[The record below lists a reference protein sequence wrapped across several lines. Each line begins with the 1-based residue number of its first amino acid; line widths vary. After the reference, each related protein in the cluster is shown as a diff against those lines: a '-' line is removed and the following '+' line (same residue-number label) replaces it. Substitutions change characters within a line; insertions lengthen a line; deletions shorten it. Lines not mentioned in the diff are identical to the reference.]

1 MNRTPTKFGPPPKE
15 ELEGGLKDLLE
26 ASLEEGEKVLVC
38 TPGGMGE
45 ALVGTDN
52 RVMALKCGFMA
63 GAYKEPICFSF
74 PYEEIYLFEWGRK
87 RRILEII
94 PYDDIKKK
102 KAVITFLPFH
112 DKAFG
117 NAVNFMAKKVVET
130 RKKNPEIADKA
141 LRQAQEEAKKMRW

>member
-1 MNRTPTKFGPPPKE
+1 
-15 ELEGGLKDLLE
+15 LKDLLD
-26 ASLEEGEKVLVC
+26 ANLKDGEKVLVC

-45 ALVGTDN
+45 ALVATER

-94 PYDDIKKK
+94 PFADLKKK
-102 KAVITFLPFH
+102 KVGITFLPFH

-117 NAVNFMAKKVVET
+117 SAVNFMAKRVVDA
-130 RKKNPEIADKA
+130 RKNSPEIADKA
-141 LRQAQEEAKKMRW
+141 MRQAQEEAKKLRW